1 MVDFLKKQTEVIT
14 VFVVFVLV
22 RLPLLGMDIVNSD
35 AYWWKT
41 RSYNFGNALSSLDFA
56 LTAQTYHPGVTLMWI
71 NYFGIKIF
79 TLLDQFIF
87 KGRLNEQD
95 LFLINHIIQKSFL
108 VFVFGVLFALTFSK
122 IKLMFGKIVA
132 RYFFVLL
139 TFTPYFLGLTRVLH
153 TDALVTFFLF
163 LSFLYLYSYFDEL
176 KKVQLII
183 AGGFTALA
191 LLTKSNSLLFIPF
204 ALLVIFIENILS
216 STVVKFDFRSI
227 VKRFSKDNFIAMTKE
242 GLIYFSGLIFTF
254 IALWPA
260 MWVVPFQTLKNY
272 LFGVTSVGIEE
283 GHTHFF
289 MGQITNNPGFMYYLY
304 SFVGRIDEV
313 LLTLFVLGTILFIKN
328 KSKIENRYIFYAL
341 LFILVFIL
349 GLTFP
354 SKKIDR
360 YILPVFPFVVLVATF
375 FLAQITKR
383 LRLKN
388 KFIFLIL
395 LLNLLIL
402 DIKYHPDYLAYYSQF
417 LGGPYDGRYYVDNT
431 WPMGYP
437 RLASYFN
444 SLDRAEDLKVAVHD
458 DHSFRPYFSGVTV
471 EIENEKERNLS
482 DYVVTFSYY
491 PENFSLEGLEK
502 VADFD
507 VVNIPYYTIY
517 KNLNKH

>member
-204 ALLVIFIENILS
+204 APLS
-216 STVVKFDFRSI
+216 T
-227 VKRFSKDNFIAMTKE
+227 E
-242 GLIYFSGLIFTF
+242 
-254 IALWPA
+254 
-260 MWVVPFQTLKNY
+260 
-272 LFGVTSVGIEE
+272 
-283 GHTHFF
+283 
-289 MGQITNNPGFMYYLY
+289 
-304 SFVGRIDEV
+304 
-313 LLTLFVLGTILFIKN
+313 
-328 KSKIENRYIFYAL
+328 
-341 LFILVFIL
+341 
-349 GLTFP
+349 
-354 SKKIDR
+354 
-360 YILPVFPFVVLVATF
+360 
-375 FLAQITKR
+375 
-383 LRLKN
+383 
-388 KFIFLIL
+388 
-395 LLNLLIL
+395 
-402 DIKYHPDYLAYYSQF
+402 
-417 LGGPYDGRYYVDNT
+417 
-431 WPMGYP
+431 
-437 RLASYFN
+437 
-444 SLDRAEDLKVAVHD
+444 
-458 DHSFRPYFSGVTV
+458 
-471 EIENEKERNLS
+471 
-482 DYVVTFSYY
+482 
-491 PENFSLEGLEK
+491 
-502 VADFD
+502 
-507 VVNIPYYTIY
+507 
-517 KNLNKH
+517 